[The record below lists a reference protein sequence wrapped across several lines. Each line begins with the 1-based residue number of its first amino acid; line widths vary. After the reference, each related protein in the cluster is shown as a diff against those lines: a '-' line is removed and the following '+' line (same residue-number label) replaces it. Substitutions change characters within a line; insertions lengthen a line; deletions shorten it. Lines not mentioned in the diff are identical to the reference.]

1 MTNYEYL
8 VKELNLSEPQME
20 AVVKLAS
27 ICGMQTIMEGF
38 GFKTKIKD
46 TSTMPKTDDDF
57 RMAMAAK
64 KLAEQKEAERQKRIA
79 ADEARREREA
89 KKDQEY
95 WDKVNA
101 RDEVAPLSSVFIDES
116 DPVQRRKAN
125 AGLLATNTLD
135 DTQDDFGRFGSDTD
149 EFNID
154 SMPTLQGDLDDF
166 YKTDEDLESDV
177 DEYEVSKE
185 QKTLMELVN
194 EVGQLS
200 PMANV
205 EDIKQLAVNLAG
217 ASDKESTNFAE
228 KLKELITDAN
238 KSIRVNRE
246 AMSEPMQPIY
256 LAIRD
261 FRKAFPDNPYGKL
274 FELVDGY
281 PYATKKS
288 SGDSVAELSAA
299 KNFGDEP
306 KPMLT
311 SRDYVRTKIL
321 TPELMNKI
329 RQRKMTQNV

>member
-1 MTNYEYL
+1 MTNYDYL
-8 VKELNLSEPQME
+8 VKELNLSEPQLE

-38 GFKTKIKD
+38 NFKTKIKD
-46 TSTMPKTDDDF
+46 TSAMPKTDAEV
-57 RMAMAAK
+57 RMANAAK
-64 KLAEQKEAERQKRIA
+64 ELAEKKEADRKKRLA
-79 ADEARREREA
+79 AEEARREREA
-89 KKDQEY
+89 EKEKEY
-95 WDKVNA
+95 WDKINA
-101 RDEVAPLSSVFIDES
+101 RDEVAPLSSVFLDES
-116 DPVQRRKAN
+116 DPIQRRKAN

-135 DTQDDFGRFGSDTD
+135 DTQDDLGRFGSDTD

-166 YKTDEDLESDV
+166 YKTDEDLDDDTED
-177 DEYEVSKE
+177 DVSKE
-185 QKTLMELVN
+185 QKNLMELVN

-205 EDIKQLAVNLAG
+205 EDLKQLAVNLAG
-217 ASDKESTNFAE
+217 AGDKESNEFAE
-228 KLKELITDAN
+228 KLKELIVDAN

-246 AMSEPMQPIY
+246 AMAEPMQPIY
-256 LAIRD
+256 LAIKD
-261 FRKAFPDNPYGKL
+261 FRKDFPDNPYGKL

-288 SGDSVAELSAA
+288 TGDSVAELSAT
-299 KNFGDEP
+299 KNFSDEP

-311 SRDYVRTKIL
+311 SRDYMRTKIL

-329 RQRKMTQNV
+329 RQRKMTQKV